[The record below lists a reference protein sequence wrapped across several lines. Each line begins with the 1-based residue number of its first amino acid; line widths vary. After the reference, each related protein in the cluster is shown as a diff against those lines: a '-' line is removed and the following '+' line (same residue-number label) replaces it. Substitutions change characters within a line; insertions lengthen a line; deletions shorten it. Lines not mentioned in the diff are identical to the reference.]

1 MRILKTN
8 NENPDKEV
16 IEEAIN
22 VMAHGGVV
30 LYPTDTVYGL
40 GVNIF
45 NKKAVRR
52 IYDIKKRS
60 LMKPLSIIVS
70 SKDAISHVAN
80 LRTRDKIYVDKF
92 LPGPYT
98 LILNKTKIVPR
109 VVTSGLKHVGVRIP
123 DNEIACRISDLFP
136 VTTTSANLSD
146 HEVCETPDEE
156 KGAAIEACC
165 PLVVR
170 ACDVCNQC
178 DSIVEEAALFFLNSL
193 ILTDPEFAQ
202 AFYSQHESVQKVV
215 QTAKTLGYHQELL
228 KKIGEI
234 IPLEHEETIHDKPVT
249 HCFS

>member
-16 IEEAIN
+16 IEEAIK
-22 VMAHGGVV
+22 VMAHGGIV

-52 IYDIKKRS
+52 VYDIKKRS

-146 HEVCETPDEE
+146 HEVCETPDEILDQLNHDVDLVIDVGKLKRNKPSTIINLTSE
-156 KGAAIEACC
+156 KPI
-165 PLVVR
+165 
-170 ACDVCNQC
+170 
-178 DSIVEEAALFFLNSL
+178 
-193 ILTDPEFAQ
+193 ILER
-202 AFYSQHESVQKVV
+202 
-215 QTAKTLGYHQELL
+215 
-228 KKIGEI
+228 
-234 IPLEHEETIHDKPVT
+234 
-249 HCFS
+249 

>member
-16 IEEAIN
+16 IEEAIR

-40 GVNIF
+40 GFNIF
-45 NKKAVRR
+45 NRKAVRS

-146 HEVCETPDEE
+146 HEVCETPDEILDQLNHDVDLVIDVGKLKRNKPSTIINLTSE
-156 KGAAIEACC
+156 KPI
-165 PLVVR
+165 
-170 ACDVCNQC
+170 
-178 DSIVEEAALFFLNSL
+178 
-193 ILTDPEFAQ
+193 ILER
-202 AFYSQHESVQKVV
+202 
-215 QTAKTLGYHQELL
+215 
-228 KKIGEI
+228 
-234 IPLEHEETIHDKPVT
+234 
-249 HCFS
+249 

>member
-8 NENPDKEV
+8 NENPDNEV
-16 IEEAIN
+16 IEEAIK

-52 IYDIKKRS
+52 VYDIKKRS

-146 HEVCETPDEE
+146 HEVCETPDEILDQLNHDVDLVIDVGKLKRNKPSTIINLTSE
-156 KGAAIEACC
+156 KPI
-165 PLVVR
+165 
-170 ACDVCNQC
+170 
-178 DSIVEEAALFFLNSL
+178 
-193 ILTDPEFAQ
+193 ILER
-202 AFYSQHESVQKVV
+202 
-215 QTAKTLGYHQELL
+215 
-228 KKIGEI
+228 
-234 IPLEHEETIHDKPVT
+234 
-249 HCFS
+249 

>member
-16 IEEAIN
+16 IEEAIR
-22 VMAHGGVV
+22 VMAHGGIV

-52 IYDIKKRS
+52 VYDIKKRS

-146 HEVCETPDEE
+146 HEVCETPDE
-156 KGAAIEACC
+156 ILDQLNHDVD
-165 PLVVR
+165 LVI
-170 ACDVCNQC
+170 DVGKLKRNKP
-178 DSIVEEAALFFLNSL
+178 STIINLTSENPI
-193 ILTDPEFAQ
+193 ILER
-202 AFYSQHESVQKVV
+202 
-215 QTAKTLGYHQELL
+215 
-228 KKIGEI
+228 
-234 IPLEHEETIHDKPVT
+234 
-249 HCFS
+249 

>member
-16 IEEAIN
+16 IEEAIR
-22 VMAHGGVV
+22 VMAHGGIV

-52 IYDIKKRS
+52 VYDIKKRS

-123 DNEIACRISDLFP
+123 DNEIACRISNLFP

-146 HEVCETPDEE
+146 HEVCETPDEILDQLNHDVDLVIDVGKLKRNKPSTIINLTSE
-156 KGAAIEACC
+156 KPI
-165 PLVVR
+165 
-170 ACDVCNQC
+170 
-178 DSIVEEAALFFLNSL
+178 
-193 ILTDPEFAQ
+193 ILER
-202 AFYSQHESVQKVV
+202 
-215 QTAKTLGYHQELL
+215 
-228 KKIGEI
+228 
-234 IPLEHEETIHDKPVT
+234 
-249 HCFS
+249 

>member
-8 NENPDKEV
+8 NENLDMEI
-16 IEEAIN
+16 IEEAIR

-45 NKKAVRR
+45 NRKAVRR

-146 HEVCETPDEE
+146 HEVCETPDEILDQLNHDVDLVIDVGKLKRNKPSTIINLTSE
-156 KGAAIEACC
+156 KPI
-165 PLVVR
+165 
-170 ACDVCNQC
+170 
-178 DSIVEEAALFFLNSL
+178 
-193 ILTDPEFAQ
+193 ILEP
-202 AFYSQHESVQKVV
+202 
-215 QTAKTLGYHQELL
+215 
-228 KKIGEI
+228 
-234 IPLEHEETIHDKPVT
+234 
-249 HCFS
+249 

>member
-16 IEEAIN
+16 IEEAIR
-22 VMAHGGVV
+22 VMAHRGIV

-52 IYDIKKRS
+52 VYDIKKRS

-146 HEVCETPDEE
+146 HEVCETPDEILDQLNHDVDLVIDVGKLKRNKPSTIINLTSE
-156 KGAAIEACC
+156 KPI
-165 PLVVR
+165 
-170 ACDVCNQC
+170 
-178 DSIVEEAALFFLNSL
+178 
-193 ILTDPEFAQ
+193 ILER
-202 AFYSQHESVQKVV
+202 
-215 QTAKTLGYHQELL
+215 
-228 KKIGEI
+228 
-234 IPLEHEETIHDKPVT
+234 
-249 HCFS
+249 

>member
-16 IEEAIN
+16 IEEAIR

-45 NKKAVRR
+45 NRKAVRR

-146 HEVCETPDEE
+146 HEVCETPDEILDQLNHDVDLVIDVGKLKRNKPSTIINLTSE
-156 KGAAIEACC
+156 KPI
-165 PLVVR
+165 
-170 ACDVCNQC
+170 
-178 DSIVEEAALFFLNSL
+178 
-193 ILTDPEFAQ
+193 ILER
-202 AFYSQHESVQKVV
+202 
-215 QTAKTLGYHQELL
+215 
-228 KKIGEI
+228 
-234 IPLEHEETIHDKPVT
+234 
-249 HCFS
+249 

>member
-8 NENPDKEV
+8 NENPDNEV
-16 IEEAIN
+16 IEEAIK

-146 HEVCETPDEE
+146 HEVCETPDE
-156 KGAAIEACC
+156 ILDQLNHDVD
-165 PLVVR
+165 LVI
-170 ACDVCNQC
+170 DVGKLKRNKP
-178 DSIVEEAALFFLNSL
+178 STIINLTSENPI
-193 ILTDPEFAQ
+193 ILER
-202 AFYSQHESVQKVV
+202 
-215 QTAKTLGYHQELL
+215 
-228 KKIGEI
+228 
-234 IPLEHEETIHDKPVT
+234 
-249 HCFS
+249 

>member
-146 HEVCETPDEE
+146 HEVCETPDEILDQLNHDVDLVMDVGKLKRNKPSTIINLTSE
-156 KGAAIEACC
+156 KPI
-165 PLVVR
+165 
-170 ACDVCNQC
+170 
-178 DSIVEEAALFFLNSL
+178 
-193 ILTDPEFAQ
+193 ILER
-202 AFYSQHESVQKVV
+202 
-215 QTAKTLGYHQELL
+215 
-228 KKIGEI
+228 
-234 IPLEHEETIHDKPVT
+234 
-249 HCFS
+249 

>member
-98 LILNKTKIVPR
+98 LILNKTNIVPR

-146 HEVCETPDEE
+146 HEVCETPDEILDQLNHDVDLVIDVGKLKRNKPSTIINLTSE
-156 KGAAIEACC
+156 KPI
-165 PLVVR
+165 
-170 ACDVCNQC
+170 
-178 DSIVEEAALFFLNSL
+178 
-193 ILTDPEFAQ
+193 ILER
-202 AFYSQHESVQKVV
+202 
-215 QTAKTLGYHQELL
+215 
-228 KKIGEI
+228 
-234 IPLEHEETIHDKPVT
+234 
-249 HCFS
+249 

>member
-16 IEEAIN
+16 IEEAIK

-146 HEVCETPDEE
+146 HEVCETPDEILDQLNHDVDLVIDVGKLKRNKPSTIINLTSE
-156 KGAAIEACC
+156 KPI
-165 PLVVR
+165 
-170 ACDVCNQC
+170 
-178 DSIVEEAALFFLNSL
+178 
-193 ILTDPEFAQ
+193 ILER
-202 AFYSQHESVQKVV
+202 
-215 QTAKTLGYHQELL
+215 
-228 KKIGEI
+228 
-234 IPLEHEETIHDKPVT
+234 
-249 HCFS
+249 

>member
-16 IEEAIN
+16 IEEAIK

-80 LRTRDKIYVDKF
+80 LRTKDKIYVDKF

-123 DNEIACRISDLFP
+123 DNEIACRISNLFP

-146 HEVCETPDEE
+146 HEVCETPDEILDQLNHDVDLVIDVGKLKRNKPSTIINLTSE
-156 KGAAIEACC
+156 KPI
-165 PLVVR
+165 
-170 ACDVCNQC
+170 
-178 DSIVEEAALFFLNSL
+178 
-193 ILTDPEFAQ
+193 ILER
-202 AFYSQHESVQKVV
+202 
-215 QTAKTLGYHQELL
+215 
-228 KKIGEI
+228 
-234 IPLEHEETIHDKPVT
+234 
-249 HCFS
+249 

>member
-146 HEVCETPDEE
+146 HEVCETPDE
-156 KGAAIEACC
+156 ILDQLNHDVD
-165 PLVVR
+165 LVI
-170 ACDVCNQC
+170 DVGKLKRNKP
-178 DSIVEEAALFFLNSL
+178 STIINLTSENPI
-193 ILTDPEFAQ
+193 ILER
-202 AFYSQHESVQKVV
+202 
-215 QTAKTLGYHQELL
+215 
-228 KKIGEI
+228 
-234 IPLEHEETIHDKPVT
+234 
-249 HCFS
+249 

>member
-8 NENPDKEV
+8 NENLDMEI
-16 IEEAIN
+16 IEEAIR

-45 NKKAVRR
+45 NRKAVRR

-146 HEVCETPDEE
+146 HEVCETPDEILDQLNHDVDLVIDVGKLKRNKPSTIINLTSE
-156 KGAAIEACC
+156 KPI
-165 PLVVR
+165 
-170 ACDVCNQC
+170 
-178 DSIVEEAALFFLNSL
+178 
-193 ILTDPEFAQ
+193 ILER
-202 AFYSQHESVQKVV
+202 
-215 QTAKTLGYHQELL
+215 
-228 KKIGEI
+228 
-234 IPLEHEETIHDKPVT
+234 
-249 HCFS
+249 

>member
-8 NENPDKEV
+8 NENPDNEV
-16 IEEAIN
+16 IEEAIK

-146 HEVCETPDEE
+146 HEVCETPDEILDQLNHDVDLVIDVGKLKRNKPSTIINLTSE
-156 KGAAIEACC
+156 KPI
-165 PLVVR
+165 
-170 ACDVCNQC
+170 
-178 DSIVEEAALFFLNSL
+178 
-193 ILTDPEFAQ
+193 ILER
-202 AFYSQHESVQKVV
+202 
-215 QTAKTLGYHQELL
+215 
-228 KKIGEI
+228 
-234 IPLEHEETIHDKPVT
+234 
-249 HCFS
+249 

>member
-16 IEEAIN
+16 IEEAIK

-136 VTTTSANLSD
+136 VTTTSANLSN
-146 HEVCETPDEE
+146 HEVCETPDEILDQLNHDVDLVIDVGKLKRNKPSTIINLTSE
-156 KGAAIEACC
+156 KPI
-165 PLVVR
+165 
-170 ACDVCNQC
+170 
-178 DSIVEEAALFFLNSL
+178 
-193 ILTDPEFAQ
+193 ILER
-202 AFYSQHESVQKVV
+202 
-215 QTAKTLGYHQELL
+215 
-228 KKIGEI
+228 
-234 IPLEHEETIHDKPVT
+234 
-249 HCFS
+249 

>member
-8 NENPDKEV
+8 NENPDTEV
-16 IEEAIN
+16 IEEAIR
-22 VMAHGGVV
+22 VMAHGGIV

-52 IYDIKKRS
+52 VYDIKKRS

-80 LRTRDKIYVDKF
+80 LRIRDKIYVDKF

-146 HEVCETPDEE
+146 HEVCETPDEILDQLNHDVDLVIDVGKLKRNKPSTIINLTSE
-156 KGAAIEACC
+156 KPI
-165 PLVVR
+165 
-170 ACDVCNQC
+170 
-178 DSIVEEAALFFLNSL
+178 
-193 ILTDPEFAQ
+193 ILER
-202 AFYSQHESVQKVV
+202 
-215 QTAKTLGYHQELL
+215 
-228 KKIGEI
+228 
-234 IPLEHEETIHDKPVT
+234 
-249 HCFS
+249 

>member
-16 IEEAIN
+16 IEEAIK

-52 IYDIKKRS
+52 VYDIKKRS

-146 HEVCETPDEE
+146 HEVCETPDEILDQLNHDVDLVIDVGKLKRNKPSTIINLTSE
-156 KGAAIEACC
+156 KPI
-165 PLVVR
+165 
-170 ACDVCNQC
+170 
-178 DSIVEEAALFFLNSL
+178 
-193 ILTDPEFAQ
+193 ILER
-202 AFYSQHESVQKVV
+202 
-215 QTAKTLGYHQELL
+215 
-228 KKIGEI
+228 
-234 IPLEHEETIHDKPVT
+234 
-249 HCFS
+249 

>member
-16 IEEAIN
+16 IGEAIR
-22 VMAHGGVV
+22 VMAHGGIV

-52 IYDIKKRS
+52 VYDIKKRS

-146 HEVCETPDEE
+146 HEVCETPDEILDQLNHDVDLVIDVGKLKRNKPSTIINLTSE
-156 KGAAIEACC
+156 KPI
-165 PLVVR
+165 
-170 ACDVCNQC
+170 
-178 DSIVEEAALFFLNSL
+178 
-193 ILTDPEFAQ
+193 ILER
-202 AFYSQHESVQKVV
+202 
-215 QTAKTLGYHQELL
+215 
-228 KKIGEI
+228 
-234 IPLEHEETIHDKPVT
+234 
-249 HCFS
+249 

>member
-16 IEEAIN
+16 IEEAIR

-146 HEVCETPDEE
+146 HEVCETPDEILDQLNHDVDLVIDVGKLKRNKPSTIINLTSE
-156 KGAAIEACC
+156 KPI
-165 PLVVR
+165 
-170 ACDVCNQC
+170 
-178 DSIVEEAALFFLNSL
+178 
-193 ILTDPEFAQ
+193 ILER
-202 AFYSQHESVQKVV
+202 
-215 QTAKTLGYHQELL
+215 
-228 KKIGEI
+228 
-234 IPLEHEETIHDKPVT
+234 
-249 HCFS
+249 

>member
-22 VMAHGGVV
+22 VMVHGGVV

-146 HEVCETPDEE
+146 HEVCETPDEILDQLNHDVDLVIDVGKLKRNKPSTIINLTSE
-156 KGAAIEACC
+156 KPI
-165 PLVVR
+165 
-170 ACDVCNQC
+170 
-178 DSIVEEAALFFLNSL
+178 
-193 ILTDPEFAQ
+193 ILER
-202 AFYSQHESVQKVV
+202 
-215 QTAKTLGYHQELL
+215 
-228 KKIGEI
+228 
-234 IPLEHEETIHDKPVT
+234 
-249 HCFS
+249 

>member
-8 NENPDKEV
+8 NENPDKEI
-16 IEEAIN
+16 IEEAIR
-22 VMAHGGVV
+22 VMAHGGIV

-52 IYDIKKRS
+52 VYDIKKRS

-146 HEVCETPDEE
+146 HEVCETPDEILDQLNHDVDLVIDVGKLKRNKPSTIINLTSE
-156 KGAAIEACC
+156 KPI
-165 PLVVR
+165 
-170 ACDVCNQC
+170 
-178 DSIVEEAALFFLNSL
+178 
-193 ILTDPEFAQ
+193 ILER
-202 AFYSQHESVQKVV
+202 
-215 QTAKTLGYHQELL
+215 
-228 KKIGEI
+228 
-234 IPLEHEETIHDKPVT
+234 
-249 HCFS
+249 

>member
-16 IEEAIN
+16 IEEAIR
-22 VMAHGGVV
+22 VMAHGGIV

-146 HEVCETPDEE
+146 HEVCETPDEILDQLNHDVDLVIDVGKLKRNKPSTIINLTSE
-156 KGAAIEACC
+156 KPI
-165 PLVVR
+165 
-170 ACDVCNQC
+170 
-178 DSIVEEAALFFLNSL
+178 
-193 ILTDPEFAQ
+193 ILER
-202 AFYSQHESVQKVV
+202 
-215 QTAKTLGYHQELL
+215 
-228 KKIGEI
+228 
-234 IPLEHEETIHDKPVT
+234 
-249 HCFS
+249 

>member
-16 IEEAIN
+16 IEEAIK
-22 VMAHGGVV
+22 VMAHGGIV

-146 HEVCETPDEE
+146 HEVCETPDEILDQLNHDVDLVIDVGKLKRNKPSTIINLTSE
-156 KGAAIEACC
+156 KPI
-165 PLVVR
+165 
-170 ACDVCNQC
+170 
-178 DSIVEEAALFFLNSL
+178 
-193 ILTDPEFAQ
+193 ILER
-202 AFYSQHESVQKVV
+202 
-215 QTAKTLGYHQELL
+215 
-228 KKIGEI
+228 
-234 IPLEHEETIHDKPVT
+234 
-249 HCFS
+249 

>member
-8 NENPDKEV
+8 NENPDNEV
-16 IEEAIN
+16 IEEAIK

-45 NKKAVRR
+45 NRKAVRR

-80 LRTRDKIYVDKF
+80 LRTRDKTYVDKF

-146 HEVCETPDEE
+146 HEVCETPDEILDQLNHDVDLVIDVGKLKRNKPSTIINLTSE
-156 KGAAIEACC
+156 KPI
-165 PLVVR
+165 
-170 ACDVCNQC
+170 
-178 DSIVEEAALFFLNSL
+178 
-193 ILTDPEFAQ
+193 ILER
-202 AFYSQHESVQKVV
+202 
-215 QTAKTLGYHQELL
+215 
-228 KKIGEI
+228 
-234 IPLEHEETIHDKPVT
+234 
-249 HCFS
+249 

>member
-16 IEEAIN
+16 IEEAIR
-22 VMAHGGVV
+22 VMAHGGIV

-146 HEVCETPDEE
+146 HEVCETPDEILDQLNHDVDLVIDAGKLKRNKPSTIINLTSE
-156 KGAAIEACC
+156 KPI
-165 PLVVR
+165 
-170 ACDVCNQC
+170 
-178 DSIVEEAALFFLNSL
+178 
-193 ILTDPEFAQ
+193 ILER
-202 AFYSQHESVQKVV
+202 
-215 QTAKTLGYHQELL
+215 
-228 KKIGEI
+228 
-234 IPLEHEETIHDKPVT
+234 
-249 HCFS
+249 

>member
-16 IEEAIN
+16 IEEAIR
-22 VMAHGGVV
+22 VMAHGGIV

-52 IYDIKKRS
+52 VYDIKKRS

-80 LRTRDKIYVDKF
+80 LRNRDKIYVDKF

-146 HEVCETPDEE
+146 HEVCETPDEILDQLNHDVDLVIDVGKLKRNKPSTIINLTSE
-156 KGAAIEACC
+156 KPI
-165 PLVVR
+165 
-170 ACDVCNQC
+170 
-178 DSIVEEAALFFLNSL
+178 
-193 ILTDPEFAQ
+193 ILER
-202 AFYSQHESVQKVV
+202 
-215 QTAKTLGYHQELL
+215 
-228 KKIGEI
+228 
-234 IPLEHEETIHDKPVT
+234 
-249 HCFS
+249 

>member
-8 NENPDKEV
+8 NENPDKKV
-16 IEEAIN
+16 IEEAIK

-146 HEVCETPDEE
+146 HEVCETPDEILDQLNHDVDLVIDVGKLKRNKPSTIINLTSE
-156 KGAAIEACC
+156 KPI
-165 PLVVR
+165 
-170 ACDVCNQC
+170 
-178 DSIVEEAALFFLNSL
+178 
-193 ILTDPEFAQ
+193 ILER
-202 AFYSQHESVQKVV
+202 
-215 QTAKTLGYHQELL
+215 
-228 KKIGEI
+228 
-234 IPLEHEETIHDKPVT
+234 
-249 HCFS
+249 

>member
-146 HEVCETPDEE
+146 HEVCETPDEILDQLNHDVDLVIDVSKLKRNKPSTIINLTSE
-156 KGAAIEACC
+156 KPI
-165 PLVVR
+165 
-170 ACDVCNQC
+170 
-178 DSIVEEAALFFLNSL
+178 
-193 ILTDPEFAQ
+193 ILER
-202 AFYSQHESVQKVV
+202 
-215 QTAKTLGYHQELL
+215 
-228 KKIGEI
+228 
-234 IPLEHEETIHDKPVT
+234 
-249 HCFS
+249 

>member
-8 NENPDKEV
+8 NENPDNEV
-16 IEEAIN
+16 IEEAIR

-45 NKKAVRR
+45 NRKAVRR

-146 HEVCETPDEE
+146 HEVCETPDEILDQLNHDVDLVIDVGKLKRNKPSTIINLTSE
-156 KGAAIEACC
+156 KPI
-165 PLVVR
+165 
-170 ACDVCNQC
+170 
-178 DSIVEEAALFFLNSL
+178 
-193 ILTDPEFAQ
+193 ILER
-202 AFYSQHESVQKVV
+202 
-215 QTAKTLGYHQELL
+215 
-228 KKIGEI
+228 
-234 IPLEHEETIHDKPVT
+234 
-249 HCFS
+249 

>member
-16 IEEAIN
+16 IEEVIK

-146 HEVCETPDEE
+146 HEVCETPDEILDQLNHDVDLVIDVGKLKRNKPSTIINLTSE
-156 KGAAIEACC
+156 KPI
-165 PLVVR
+165 
-170 ACDVCNQC
+170 
-178 DSIVEEAALFFLNSL
+178 
-193 ILTDPEFAQ
+193 ILER
-202 AFYSQHESVQKVV
+202 
-215 QTAKTLGYHQELL
+215 
-228 KKIGEI
+228 
-234 IPLEHEETIHDKPVT
+234 
-249 HCFS
+249 

>member
-8 NENPDKEV
+8 NENPDNEV
-16 IEEAIN
+16 IEEAIK

-45 NKKAVRR
+45 NRKAVRR

-146 HEVCETPDEE
+146 HEVCETPDEILDQLNHDVDLVIDVGKLKRNKPSTIINLTSE
-156 KGAAIEACC
+156 KPI
-165 PLVVR
+165 
-170 ACDVCNQC
+170 
-178 DSIVEEAALFFLNSL
+178 
-193 ILTDPEFAQ
+193 ILER
-202 AFYSQHESVQKVV
+202 
-215 QTAKTLGYHQELL
+215 
-228 KKIGEI
+228 
-234 IPLEHEETIHDKPVT
+234 
-249 HCFS
+249 

>member
-16 IEEAIN
+16 IEEAIR

-52 IYDIKKRS
+52 VYDIKKRS

-146 HEVCETPDEE
+146 HEVCETPDEILDQLNHDVDLVIDVGKLKRNKPSTIINLTSE
-156 KGAAIEACC
+156 KPI
-165 PLVVR
+165 
-170 ACDVCNQC
+170 
-178 DSIVEEAALFFLNSL
+178 
-193 ILTDPEFAQ
+193 ILER
-202 AFYSQHESVQKVV
+202 
-215 QTAKTLGYHQELL
+215 
-228 KKIGEI
+228 
-234 IPLEHEETIHDKPVT
+234 
-249 HCFS
+249 

>member
-8 NENPDKEV
+8 NENLDMEI
-16 IEEAIN
+16 IEEAIR

-45 NKKAVRR
+45 NRKAVRR

-109 VVTSGLKHVGVRIP
+109 VVTGGLKHVGVRIP

-146 HEVCETPDEE
+146 HEVCETPDEILDQLNHDVDLVIDVGKLKRNKPSTIINLTSE
-156 KGAAIEACC
+156 KPI
-165 PLVVR
+165 
-170 ACDVCNQC
+170 
-178 DSIVEEAALFFLNSL
+178 
-193 ILTDPEFAQ
+193 ILER
-202 AFYSQHESVQKVV
+202 
-215 QTAKTLGYHQELL
+215 
-228 KKIGEI
+228 
-234 IPLEHEETIHDKPVT
+234 
-249 HCFS
+249 

>member
-16 IEEAIN
+16 IEEAIK

-146 HEVCETPDEE
+146 HEVCETPSEILDQLNHDVDLVIDVGKLKRNKPSTIINLTSE
-156 KGAAIEACC
+156 KPI
-165 PLVVR
+165 
-170 ACDVCNQC
+170 
-178 DSIVEEAALFFLNSL
+178 
-193 ILTDPEFAQ
+193 ILER
-202 AFYSQHESVQKVV
+202 
-215 QTAKTLGYHQELL
+215 
-228 KKIGEI
+228 
-234 IPLEHEETIHDKPVT
+234 
-249 HCFS
+249 

>member
-16 IEEAIN
+16 IEEAIR

-52 IYDIKKRS
+52 VYDIKKRS

-146 HEVCETPDEE
+146 HEVCETPDEILDQLNHDVDLVIDAGKLKRNKPSTIINLTSE
-156 KGAAIEACC
+156 KPI
-165 PLVVR
+165 
-170 ACDVCNQC
+170 
-178 DSIVEEAALFFLNSL
+178 
-193 ILTDPEFAQ
+193 ILER
-202 AFYSQHESVQKVV
+202 
-215 QTAKTLGYHQELL
+215 
-228 KKIGEI
+228 
-234 IPLEHEETIHDKPVT
+234 
-249 HCFS
+249 